1 MTEPRARSGHASW
14 PGLKGAELQAPRPRV
29 IHTVSELR
37 PRLRVGAI
45 FLLNDLRSGASSKD
59 VYRPLLIIA
68 GAVPVS
74 EDDAITRMRNVA
86 FSRRVSWKA
95 HFEQRYGKPSAEGR
109 WLENLASRQPFWLF
123 TPARLLPAF
132 DKAGVFELDTRRP
145 LRVERLLGALFVG
158 WLPKPYVD
166 LARVR
171 AGSTLDEPYPPVQGR
186 DDE

>member
-1 MTEPRARSGHASW
+1 
-14 PGLKGAELQAPRPRV
+14 
-29 IHTVSELR
+29 
-37 PRLRVGAI
+37 
-45 FLLNDLRSGASSKD
+45 